1 MILAIDI
8 GNSNIVLGVY
18 ENDNWRKIWRV
29 DTDSDRTILFYQQFL
44 MDALLE
50 EGVNSKDV
58 QAVVFSS
65 VVPDLNEKFKSL
77 LDHLYHHAKI
87 TILNPELY
95 FQLGL
100 KVARP
105 YEIGSD
111 LVANAVAAH
120 HHYKCNAIVIDFG
133 TALSFTI
140 VNKEGH
146 ILGVNIAPGL
156 KTAIRS
162 LSKGTAQLPEV
173 LLEYPKSAVGTNT
186 NHAIQSGVLV
196 GYVGLVRYMIE
207 EIRNELG
214 ADFKTI
220 ATGGLSH
227 ILAPLQNDFDFK
239 NPNLTLE
246 GLRILS

>member
-1 MILAIDI
+1 MFLAIDI
-8 GNSNIVLGVY
+8 GNSNIVVGVY
-18 ENDNWRKIWRV
+18 ENENWRKIWRV
-29 DTDSDRTILFYQQFL
+29 NTNSEKSILFYQQFL

-50 EGVNSKDV
+50 EGVASQDV
-58 QAVVFSS
+58 TAVVFSS
-65 VVPDLNEKFKSL
+65 VVPDLNDNFKVL

-95 FQLGL
+95 LELGL
-100 KVARP
+100 QVARP

-120 HHYKCNAIVIDFG
+120 QIYKCNAIVIDFG

-140 VNKEGH
+140 VNEEGH
-146 ILGVNIAPGL
+146 ILGVSIAPGL
-156 KTAIRS
+156 KTAIRA

-196 GYVGLVRYMIE
+196 GYVGLVRYMIQ
-207 EIRNELG
+207 EIRKELG
-214 ADFKTI
+214 DDFKTI

-227 ILAPLQNDFDFK
+227 ILAPLQNDFDFINK
-239 NPNLTLE
+239 NLTLE

>member
-8 GNSNIVLGVY
+8 GNSNIVLGVH

-44 MDALLE
+44 MDVLLE
-50 EGVNSKDV
+50 EGVSSKDI

-65 VVPDLNEKFKSL
+65 VVPDLNEKFKDL
-77 LDHLYHHAKI
+77 LNHLYHQAKI

-140 VNKEGH
+140 INKEGH

-207 EIRNELG
+207 EIRKELG

-227 ILAPLQNDFDFK
+227 VLAPLQNDFDFQ